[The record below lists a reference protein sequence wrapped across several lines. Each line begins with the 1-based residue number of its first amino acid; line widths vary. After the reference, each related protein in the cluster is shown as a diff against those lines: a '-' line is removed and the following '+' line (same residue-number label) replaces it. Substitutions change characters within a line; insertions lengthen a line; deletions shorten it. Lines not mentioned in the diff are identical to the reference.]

1 MADQAER
8 VILEAEDQVTP
19 VVGQANA
26 GLDNFEK
33 KAESAHGKVI
43 RITDQ
48 TRTSIQRLIA
58 SLEKQ
63 AEVYGKSGVDR
74 LISQRDQLLQRY
86 AKEPQAIDAIT
97 KSYERMIAEQKKMDS
112 EAKFE
117 AFGGKV
123 KQFIQAPLQGAQGAM
138 GEVVSGMGAMGV
150 ALGVGAAA
158 MGAIAV
164 AGFAAAKSLG
174 EYGMEIKNVELR
186 TGMSSKE
193 VGQFGF
199 AARMA
204 GQDVS
209 IFERMMRGLSQA
221 ADEQSKEGAKARATL
236 QGLGVD
242 LRSITGEAR
251 PTADVIRDIAGGL
264 AKLPEGFER
273 DAAAMGLFKR
283 AGIEAIP
290 VIAGLTDNIRRA
302 KELGLGA
309 TDEDMKRWEKYH
321 EAVTEAEVLWERFT
335 RKIKEPLAALVTI
348 LFKDQA
354 GHQYSLEDLQ
364 KRGVNLG
371 QFAPRTAAG
380 DREAARAAGFSN
392 PQMDEWNRNIAMDA
406 LLGFTGKIEDRK
418 RADAAV
424 LAYQGS
430 EGLAGQLKQA
440 EGALSALAK
449 PEVGTTSLAELNTYR
464 EAEGHVASLKAQIAA
479 QKKGV
484 EDLAAARR
492 AAAEFEKGADESE
505 LSAIDKIY
513 YARDKLLLQLQ
524 KTKAAES
531 ELAAVRAAADEKVT
545 GTIKKDLSWILEAEQ
560 KPLGPRQGGDA
571 EAERNSEGWSR
582 AFERESEIGIQARK
596 ATLQRGASRA
606 LRMSEMSGMPEA
618 EAIRTAFQVRIGLA
632 VELAGIEQERIDREL
647 KGSDK
652 LVAEAELKRDVEK
665 EAAEAMEEAQLKQL
679 ELLHKQTEEIKGTAS
694 GLFHTLFTK
703 PGDFPRQL
711 GSTVRDAALKPITE
725 GLGGTMA
732 TFLQPLIHG
741 QSGEGGIGGILR
753 GVGAGTQDPVTTTVD
768 NTAATKQNSNALWL
782 LTAVLSESIGRGMP
796 AMAAAGSTVPNMG
809 MASPSGFLTQ
819 VLRNTGGLPRFAEG
833 GITTGPTIVGEA
845 GPELVVPLPPEIDAM
860 RRQASVLRGPD
871 PPDPSLRYRGILGL
885 LRESYPGLA
894 DWIGS
899 TASKIWNDPGLRDV
913 AGADGA

>member
-1 MADQAER
+1 
-8 VILEAEDQVTP
+8 
-19 VVGQANA
+19 
-26 GLDNFEK
+26 
-33 KAESAHGKVI
+33 
-43 RITDQ
+43 
-48 TRTSIQRLIA
+48 
-58 SLEKQ
+58 
-63 AEVYGKSGVDR
+63 
-74 LISQRDQLLQRY
+74 
-86 AKEPQAIDAIT
+86 
-97 KSYERMIAEQKKMDS
+97 
-112 EAKFE
+112 
-117 AFGGKV
+117 
-123 KQFIQAPLQGAQGAM
+123 
-138 GEVVSGMGAMGV
+138 
-150 ALGVGAAA
+150 
-158 MGAIAV
+158 
-164 AGFAAAKSLG
+164 
-174 EYGMEIKNVELR
+174 
-186 TGMSSKE
+186 
-193 VGQFGF
+193 
-199 AARMA
+199 
-204 GQDVS
+204 
-209 IFERMMRGLSQA
+209 
-221 ADEQSKEGAKARATL
+221 
-236 QGLGVD
+236 
-242 LRSITGEAR
+242 
-251 PTADVIRDIAGGL
+251 
-264 AKLPEGFER
+264 
-273 DAAAMGLFKR
+273 
-283 AGIEAIP
+283 
-290 VIAGLTDNIRRA
+290 
-302 KELGLGA
+302 
-309 TDEDMKRWEKYH
+309 
-321 EAVTEAEVLWERFT
+321 
-335 RKIKEPLAALVTI
+335 
-348 LFKDQA
+348 
-354 GHQYSLEDLQ
+354 
-364 KRGVNLG
+364 
-371 QFAPRTAAG
+371 
-380 DREAARAAGFSN
+380 
-392 PQMDEWNRNIAMDA
+392 
-406 LLGFTGKIEDRK
+406 DRK

-484 EDLAAARR
+484 EDLATARR

-596 ATLQRGASRA
+596 ATLQRGANRA

-753 GVGAGTQDPVTTTVD
+753 GVGAGTQDPVTTTLD

-845 GPELVVPLPPEIDAM
+845 GPELVIPLSPEIDAM

-885 LRESYPGLA
+885 LRESYPGVA
-894 DWIGS
+894 DWIGN
-899 TASKIWNDPGLRDV
+899 TASKIWNDPGLRMLPGPMALEIEGEELAAEALREIDSPKSV
-913 AGADGA
+913 AKAIRDAQRGGRAWEKGDAFFDKSPEELKVLGAKGGRRKLTPAQHADLIDRMNYSSKYEGPEPGIPELTHDASAKIDAANPRLRDAFKLTEEEKIARAVQQASGRAGGLARAANREATASVRAPRDLAEMRVRGSDAGAMLWAINPKTGGIRLSQYIPDKLTAVRDDLFATHADWFEKIGFP